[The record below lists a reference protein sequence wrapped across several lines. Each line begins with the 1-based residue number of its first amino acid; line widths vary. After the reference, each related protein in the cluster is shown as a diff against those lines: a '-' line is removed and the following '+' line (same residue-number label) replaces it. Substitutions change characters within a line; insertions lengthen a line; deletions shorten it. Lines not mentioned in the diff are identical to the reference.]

1 MPGTR
6 ATTPHVPADDA
17 VIIDTTDLTID
28 RDAPGRP
35 RCRGAPGAGAAL
47 VSAPAASPRIAV
59 VGRQNVGKSTL
70 ANRLFGRRE
79 AIAHDMPGV
88 TRDRVELEAVWRGK
102 RFGLVDT
109 AGYVQ
114 RCHRRRRAR
123 ARASRHRDAG
133 GRPHPADR
141 RRAGRRSPKRMPR
154 SPVGSAARAFPCWSS
169 RTRSTVPR
177 RNPTPRRSTRW
188 GWGNRSR
195 CRACTGAPPA
205 ICSTASSNCCPMPRR
220 CARTTTSSRG
230 SRWSGRPNV
239 GKSSLFNRLLGEERS
254 VVFEEAGTTRDSV
267 DDVVEWPTGRVRFVD
282 TAGMRRQVKVKGV
295 EYFSFVRATEAID
308 RANVVI
314 LVIDAV
320 EGFTVEDKK
329 IANRVMDAGRAFVLV
344 ANKWDLVEE
353 KDARYQELAETVRP
367 FANATVMRA
376 SAKTGRGVH
385 RLPPV
390 LLDLHERWTS
400 RISTS
405 KVNEVI
411 QQAQRER
418 PTPRVAG
425 HPPLRDAGRHRAAV
439 VRDLRWRQRAGRH
452 LSALPRE
459 PPAPNLRSRRGSDP
473 AEVPAPQAT
482 QQAALRRPSVRP
494 VQSPL
499 RAVAQL
505 G

>member
-1 MPGTR
+1 
-6 ATTPHVPADDA
+6 
-17 VIIDTTDLTID
+17 
-28 RDAPGRP
+28 
-35 RCRGAPGAGAAL
+35 

-79 AIAHDMPGV
+79 AISHDMPGV

-114 RCHRRRRAR
+114 DATGVEELARVQADTAMREADLILLIVDAQAGVTEADAALARRLRRASVPVLVV
-123 ARASRHRDAG
+123 ANKVDGAAEESDAAAFHALG
-133 GRPHPADR
+133 LGE
-141 RRAGRRSPKRMPR
+141 
-154 SPVGSAARAFPCWSS
+154 PVGVSGMHGRATGDLLDRIVELLPDAPEV
-169 RTRSTVPR
+169 REDDDLEPR
-177 RNPTPRRSTRW
+177 F
-188 GWGNRSR
+188 
-195 CRACTGAPPA
+195 ALV
-205 ICSTASSNCCPMPRR
+205 
-220 CARTTTSSRG
+220 
-230 SRWSGRPNV
+230 GRPNV
-239 GKSSLFNRLLGEERS
+239 GKSSLFNRLLGKERS

-267 DDVVEWPTGRVRFVD
+267 DDVIEWPTGRVRFVD

-344 ANKWDLVEE
+344 ANKWDLVED
-353 KDARYQELAETVRP
+353 KDHRYQELAETVRP

-390 LLDLHERWTS
+390 LLDLHQRWTS

-425 HPPLRDAGRHRAAV
+425 TLHY
-439 VRDLRWRQRAGRH
+439 
-452 LSALPRE
+452 
-459 PPAPNLRSRRGSDP
+459 
-473 AEVPAPQAT
+473 AT
-482 QQAALRRPSVRP
+482 QVATGPPSFVIFGGANEPDGTYQRYLENRLRRTFDLDGVPIRLKFRP
-494 VQSPL
+494 RKRHSKQ
-499 RAVAQL
+499 R
-505 G
+505 